1 MSGKTFNRLMIVL
14 ALVLIVV
21 IWFDDRGLPDEV
33 SGRAKTI
40 DGDSLVVG
48 GEEIRLVG
56 IDAPEAR
63 QMCERNGRE
72 WTCGREAAR
81 RLRGVIARRNVTCE
95 IEDIDK
101 HDRLLAVCSIGDV
114 ELNRWMVENGWA
126 VAYGRYRD
134 EERMAENQRRG
145 IWQGRFERPRD
156 WRDRDRLDRAKTG

>member
-1 MSGKTFNRLMIVL
+1 MDLRQRSG
-14 ALVLIVV
+14 
-21 IWFDDRGLPDEV
+21 
-33 SGRAKTI
+33 
-40 DGDSLVVG
+40 
-48 GEEIRLVG
+48 
-56 IDAPEAR
+56 
-63 QMCERNGRE
+63 
-72 WTCGREAAR
+72 AAVEGCHR
-81 RLRGVIARRNVTCE
+81 TAQE